1 MTKEHFYE
9 LLASPDKLT
18 KESIYP
24 LLELT
29 RKYPLFEPARM
40 LYLKALQ
47 INRAPSFVEE
57 LRRHS
62 IYISNLK
69 ALFFLL
75 SDRYLGWNS
84 AFEKQLKS
92 YLNKKESLSSKDTIS
107 LIDSF
112 LEHTWGDFQAPTHQT
127 ISHPEPQPEPEM
139 KRQEEVVVQPQVIEP
154 EIVQEE
160 ITIES
165 EAQISYAAYDFV
177 SSLADQSDLESN
189 TEPMKHNDLIDR
201 FISLSSQEPQIKSK
215 VNDEDDRDATST
227 FKPKKESKV
236 LNSEP
241 SGDDLFTESLAKI
254 YIRQKRY
261 EKALEIIKRL
271 SLKYPK
277 KSVYFAD
284 QIRYLELLIA
294 NIKKQ

>member
-18 KESIYP
+18 KESIDP

-29 RKYPLFEPARM
+29 QKYPLFEPARM

-127 ISHPEPQPEPEM
+127 ISHPEPQPEPEIN
-139 KRQEEVVVQPQVIEP
+139 RQEEVVVQPQVIEP
-154 EIVQEE
+154 EIAQEE

-201 FISLSSQEPQIKSK
+201 FISLSSQETQIKSK
-215 VNDEDDRDATST
+215 VNDEDDRDTTSS

>member
-1 MTKEHFYE
+1 MTKEQFYE
-9 LLASPDKLT
+9 LLDSPDTLT
-18 KESIYP
+18 KQSVEQ
-24 LLELT
+24 LRELT
-29 RKYPLFEPARM
+29 AKHPLFEQCRM

-47 INRAPSFVEE
+47 VTRDPSFVDE
-57 LRRHS
+57 LRSHS
-62 IYISNLK
+62 VYISDLR

-75 SDRYLGWNS
+75 SDRHLGWNS
-84 AFEKQLKS
+84 AFEKKLKS
-92 YLNKKESLSSKDTIS
+92 YLESKDNLSDNDTIS

-112 LEHTWGDFQAPTHQT
+112 LEHTWGDVKPSSSTSVD
-127 ISHPEPQPEPEM
+127 IVQPEVEADLSIEN
-139 KRQEEVVVQPQVIEP
+139 KSVSKSNQVADSATCQETSIE
-154 EIVQEE
+154 Q
-160 ITIES
+160 

-177 SSLADQSDLESN
+177 SSLNDHSDLESDS
-189 TEPMKHNDLIDR
+189 EPMKHNDLIDR
-201 FISLSSQEPQIKSK
+201 FISLSSQEPHTKSK
-215 VNDEDDRDATST
+215 VSTQDDRLTPSSHT
-227 FKPKKESKV
+227 NKREGKSV
-236 LNSEP
+236 TSEP